1 MLVQR
6 VVEVCD
12 VGLMMLVV
20 MDLHCLRVDIRLE
33 RREVVWQRG
42 KRMSRFGTRPAG
54 VLLCDWWHR
63 VQSFRSVALKPRIAR
78 HGSLHILAS
87 ADVLS
92 SPPTG
97 GARGGVSAALAAL
110 SGRHYV
116 DRPPVLLQFRAGAVH
131 GRGGPRCKEHRD
143 AKVAAA
149 CSALVSRDRKSTR
162 LN

>member
-1 MLVQR
+1 MFVQR

-20 MDLHCLRVDIRLE
+20 MDLHRLRVDVRLE
-33 RREVVWQRG
+33 GREVVWQRG
-42 KRMSRFGTRPAG
+42 KRMSRFGTRPAC
-54 VLLCDWWHR
+54 VLLCDLWHR
-63 VQSFRSVALKPRIAR
+63 VQSFRSVAVKPRIAR

-87 ADVLS
+87 ADVLT

-116 DRPPVLLQFRAGAVH
+116 DRPAVLFQFRARAVH
-131 GRGGPRCKEHRD
+131 GGGGSRGQKHRNP
-143 AKVAAA
+143 KTAAA
-149 CSALVSRDRKSTR
+149 CPA
-162 LN
+162 

>member
-78 HGSLHILAS
+78 PGSLHILAS

-97 GARGGVSAALAAL
+97 GARGGVPAALAAL
-110 SGRHYV
+110 SGRHHV
-116 DRPPVLLQFRAGAVH
+116 DRPAVLLQFRPRAIH
-131 GRGGPRCKEHRD
+131 GGGGSGGQKHRNP
-143 AKVAAA
+143 KTVAACA
-149 CSALVSRDRKSTR
+149 ALVS
-162 LN
+162 